1 MMVPG
6 GKVTSVSHVTRICAL
21 HAPPHRAT
29 FAMQPSGSWTATMT
43 RIKSIAAV
51 ESVRIPSHCR
61 VPLILPLEMGS
72 GNQRSV
78 LLKTVP
84 QRVSCRERPLKRL
97 LSTGAA
103 VFAADDEL
111 ATPRN
116 FLELREGK

>member
-1 MMVPG
+1 MASG
-6 GKVTSVSHVTRICAL
+6 QKVTSVSHVTRICAL
-21 HAPPHRAT
+21 HSHPHPAT
-29 FAMQPSGSWTATMT
+29 SAMQHLEPWTATMT
-43 RIKSIAAV
+43 RIKTIVAA
-51 ESVRIPSHCR
+51 ESVQIGSHYR
-61 VPLILPLEMGS
+61 VPLTLLLELDS
-72 GNQRSV
+72 GNQRPV

-84 QRVSCRERPLKRL
+84 QRVSCRERPVKRL

>member
-1 MMVPG
+1 MVPG

-21 HAPPHRAT
+21 QAPPHWAK
-29 FAMQPSGSWTATMT
+29 FAMQPLEPWIATMT
-43 RIKSIAAV
+43 RTRSIAAV
-51 ESVRIPSHCR
+51 ANVQIPLHCL
-61 VPLILPLEMGS
+61 VPLTLPLELGS

-103 VFAADDEL
+103 VFAADEEVS
-111 ATPRN
+111 
-116 FLELREGK
+116 FSEEGEVGES